1 MPDDRILLAQLTDL
15 HIGAGVG
22 DADPARRVERVVAAI
37 AALDPAPDAVVVSG
51 DLTQLGEPA
60 QYARVRELLAPLAM
74 PVHVLPGNHDVREA
88 LRDALLADVDTGP
101 RDYLQYE
108 ARVEGLRLLVCDTII
123 PGEDGGR
130 LCSKRIGWLEAAL
143 AADRTTPTI
152 VAMHHPP
159 LLTGIAEMDAIGFRP
174 ESRARLAA
182 LLGEAPNVL
191 RVIAG
196 HVHRAM
202 YSTCG
207 GRTVFSCPSAD
218 VAIRLDLRPGAPLGV
233 LDEPPAYALH
243 LLTDGELVTH
253 VQPLP

>member
-1 MPDDRILLAQLTDL
+1 LPDDRILLAQISDL
-15 HIGAGVG
+15 HIGAEPGH
-22 DADPARRVERVVAAI
+22 ADPTRRVEQVVSAL

-51 DLTQLGEPA
+51 DLAQLGEPA
-60 QYARVRELLAPLAM
+60 EYARVRDLLAPLAM
-74 PVHVLPGNHDVREA
+74 PVHVLPGNHDIREP

-108 ARVEGLRLLVCDTII
+108 ARVKGLRLLVCDSII
-123 PGEDGGR
+123 PAEDGGR
-130 LCSKRIGWLEAAL
+130 LCSKRMGWLEAAL
-143 AADRTTPTI
+143 AADRKTPTI
-152 VAMHHPP
+152 IAVHHPP
-159 LLTGIAEMDAIGFRP
+159 LLTGIEEMDEIGFEP
-174 ESRARLAA
+174 ESRAQLAA
-182 LLGEAPNVL
+182 LLERAPNVL

-207 GRTVFSCPSAD
+207 GRPVFSCPSVD
-218 VAIRLDLRPGAPLGV
+218 VAIRLDLRPGAELGV

-253 VQPLP
+253 VQPLS

>member
-1 MPDDRILLAQLTDL
+1 MPDDRILLAQISDL

-22 DADPARRVERVVAAI
+22 DADPARRVERVVSAL
-37 AALDPAPDAVVVSG
+37 AALDPDPDAVVVSG
-51 DLTQLGEPA
+51 DLTQLGEPG
-60 QYARVRELLAPLAM
+60 QYARVRELLAPLRM

-88 LRDALLADVDTGP
+88 LRDALLDGVDTGP
-101 RDYLQYE
+101 RDYLQYDT
-108 ARVEGLRLLVCDTII
+108 RVGGLRLLVCDTIV

-130 LCSKRIGWLEAAL
+130 LCSKRIGWLEEAL
-143 AADRTTPTI
+143 AADRQTPTI

-159 LLTGIAEMDAIGFRP
+159 LLTGIEEMDDIGFEP
-174 ESRARLAA
+174 ESRAGLAA
-182 LLGEAPNVL
+182 LLEGAPNVL

-218 VAIRLDLRPGAPLGV
+218 VAIRLDLRPGAELGV

-243 LLTDGELVTH
+243 LVTDGGLVTH